1 MLAHESKLA
10 SSCGLQPELS
20 NKRKRDLQGEHHNRV
35 ARRCCGN
42 CSAEPDILKGSS
54 SNPTWE
60 GRKQGEHIGNSVL
73 SSVSFPQPRWPQVGY
88 LQQSARWRAPCMWC
102 RRRRSSFPMQSRH
115 LGLEPLQHSW
125 TRTPTHGAA
134 SSTTELP
141 RSPVRVVFPQ
151 HTPSANI
158 TVMFSNACYGNFE
171 ESPVREGVILPRLER
186 ELRA

>member
-1 MLAHESKLA
+1 
-10 SSCGLQPELS
+10 
-20 NKRKRDLQGEHHNRV
+20 
-35 ARRCCGN
+35 
-42 CSAEPDILKGSS
+42 
-54 SNPTWE
+54 
-60 GRKQGEHIGNSVL
+60 
-73 SSVSFPQPRWPQVGY
+73 
-88 LQQSARWRAPCMWC
+88 
-102 RRRRSSFPMQSRH
+102 MQSRH